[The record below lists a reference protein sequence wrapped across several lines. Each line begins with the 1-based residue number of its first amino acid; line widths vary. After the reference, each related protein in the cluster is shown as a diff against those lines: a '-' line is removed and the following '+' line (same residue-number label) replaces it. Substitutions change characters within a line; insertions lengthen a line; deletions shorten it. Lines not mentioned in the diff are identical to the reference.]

1 MAEYKLFKVGLD
13 GCYDI
18 IAAETA
24 EQALAL
30 QLSLVEPN
38 HYSVDEVP
46 EVSEVDKDAE
56 GMFETETGG
65 FERMTFAE
73 YLADFKYEQPAIVCW
88 FE

>member
-24 EQALAL
+24 EQALAHHL
-30 QLSLVEPN
+30 ELVGPDDYFE
-38 HYSVDEVP
+38 DEVP
-46 EVSEVDKDAE
+46 EVSEIDTDTMGK
-56 GMFETETGG
+56 FETEKGG
-65 FERMTFAE
+65 FEYMTFAD